1 MNFVVGYYAGRD
13 SANQESG
20 YEINKLKRENNR
32 LKEQLLEANNIIRC
46 YQKYEKLISF
56 SSGTKTSRLHKNIL
70 KNGELND

>member
-56 SSGTKTSRLHKNIL
+56 SSGTKNESLTQKYIE
-70 KNGELND
+70 KWGIE